1 MSNMSVYA
9 KGDFSMT
16 VTLREVIDSDLPV
29 FFQHQQDQE
38 AVQMAAFTSE
48 DPSDRAAFDAHWAR
62 IRASETVI
70 NRAVEVDG
78 KLAGHVASF
87 EMFGEREVTYWIGR
101 EFWGQGIATA
111 ALHAFLKVDTT
122 RPLYARAAKDNTRSI
137 RVLEKC
143 GFIFIGEER
152 GFANARKAK
161 IDEVILKLD

>member
-1 MSNMSVYA
+1 MSVYA

-101 EFWGQGIATA
+101 GFWGQGIATA

-122 RPLYARAAKDNTRSI
+122 RPLYARAAKDNTPSI

-143 GFIFIGEER
+143 GFVLIGEER
-152 GFANARKAK
+152 GFANARKAE